1 MRRSVTCDAG
11 RISSVRTLL
20 GLTMAVGLLGCSG
33 AEAPFPELLP
43 LGTWGAQDAGAI
55 VTEDEFHLHIGC
67 TFGDVMGRVSLD
79 AEGRF
84 VVDGSYQPRAYP
96 VESGPTVP
104 AQFSGMVRGK
114 TLTVAVAVNDT
125 VTGEVRAFG
134 PVEIRLGV
142 EPGLANCPICTIE
155 RMRERREQ

>member
-1 MRRSVTCDAG
+1 MTGAFGRSHAV
-11 RISSVRTLL
+11 VLL
-20 GLTMAVGLLGCSG
+20 AVSLGIG
-33 AEAPFPELLP
+33 ACNGPTVPVPDLVP
-43 LGTWGAQDAGAI
+43 LGTWGADDAGAI

-67 TFGDVMGRVSLD
+67 TYGDVMGRVSLD

-104 AQFSGMVRGK
+104 AQFSGRVLGRNM
-114 TLTVAVAVNDT
+114 TVAVAVDDT

-142 EPGLANCPICTIE
+142 EPGLDNCPICRVPGE
-155 RMRERREQ
+155 RARLRLNP